1 MRRRNYSERKNW
13 TVCENL
19 PRFWWV
25 HAKCMHA
32 CESDGCMFCV
42 MHARKHGR
50 GHGGPLI
57 LSIMP
62 AECPEGE
69 VFSECKKC
77 EETCAEPNPIC
88 PLTAACIP
96 GCECA
101 KGTIRNEKTGKCVET
116 CSPSGPQFPRELHF
130 QDCMQ
135 RSLRARDLCLFA
147 HIQLSVPKER
157 FLRSANIVPL

>member
-1 MRRRNYSERKNW
+1 MLC
-13 TVCENL
+13 THTG
-19 PRFWWV
+19 V
-25 HAKCMHA
+25 H
-32 CESDGCMFCV
+32 
-42 MHARKHGR
+42 

-57 LSIMP
+57 CFIMP

-101 KGTIRNEKTGKCVET
+101 KGTIRNEKTGQCVET
-116 CSPSGPQFPRELHF
+116 CSPSGPRELHF
-130 QDCMQ
+130 QE
-135 RSLRARDLCLFA
+135 LHATKPPRA
-147 HIQLSVPKER
+147 
-157 FLRSANIVPL
+157 